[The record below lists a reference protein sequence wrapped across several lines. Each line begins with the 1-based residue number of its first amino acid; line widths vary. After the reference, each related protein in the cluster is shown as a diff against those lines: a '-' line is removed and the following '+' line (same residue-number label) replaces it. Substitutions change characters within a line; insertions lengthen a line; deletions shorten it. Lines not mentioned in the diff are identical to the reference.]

1 MIFRKM
7 WVDDDTDVY
16 RTPIS
21 PDELYRRLKGNLK
34 GGGMVDAPEA
44 DTAH

>member
-1 MIFRKM
+1 MIFRKI

-21 PDELYRRLKGNLK
+21 PDGLYRRLKRNLE
-34 GGGMVDAPEA
+34 GGGMAGAPEA